1 MQSET
6 VPPVD
11 SVTTIQL
18 PGTEDE
24 QPFVYLISGDHKA
37 EDERDLSERSR
48 TQ

>member
-11 SVTTIQL
+11 CVTAIQL

-24 QPFVYLISGDHKA
+24 QPFLYLTSGDHKA
-37 EDERDLSERSR
+37 EDERVLSEGPR